1 MPLIVP
7 DAGEVR
13 LLEYIVNKRPAT
25 NLVLRLY
32 TNDKDL
38 SDETFVTSDFVEV
51 TTAGYAAASLIG
63 SNWDVSTNSGIS
75 VAVYNT
81 AITFSFSAGVN
92 VMGYYVTD
100 NSNPTPPQKPPIL
113 WAERFPGAPFTLPST
128 GGEISIRP
136 QIQLN

>member
-13 LLEYIVNKRPAT
+13 LLEYIVNKRSPT

-32 TNDKDL
+32 TNVVDL
-38 SDETFVTSDFVEV
+38 STENFTTASFTEV
-51 TTAGYAAASLIG
+51 TTAGYAAAALVG
-63 SNWDVSTNSGIS
+63 SNWTASTSSGIS
-75 VAVYNT
+75 SAIYNT
-81 AITFSFSAGVN
+81 AITFSFSAGVD
-92 VMGYYVTD
+92 VRGYYVTD
-100 NSNPTPPQKPPIL
+100 NLSPANIL
-113 WAERFPGAPFTLPST
+113 WAEEFPGAPFTLPST